1 MVLYIVGALLT
12 VGLRGSSRFI
22 YFIAGWTLKKKKK
35 KAIDH
40 CNLYLAKF
48 GYKACFP

>member
-12 VGLRGSSRFI
+12 FGLRASSSFI
-22 YFIAGWTLKKKKK
+22 YFVAGWTLRKKIV
-35 KAIDH
+35 KAIDD